1 MVKRSYYQRSNSRFC
16 VFNTHAYYLTI
27 ENAYLTTGVNDNF
40 YGKISHPAH
49 LDEYLCG
56 VLGGVQKLLGG
67 GHLSQFQRLLLK
79 FLFKVRSLSYWLS
92 LINELLI
99 IYDIHVLLLLACKQ
113 KWKYK
118 IKTNYYRMLWHV
130 SKKKSTC

>member
-1 MVKRSYYQRSNSRFC
+1 MVKKSYYQRSNSRFC

-49 LDEYLCG
+49 LDEYLGG
-56 VLGGVQKLLGG
+56 VLGGVQKLFGG

-79 FLFKVRSLSYWLS
+79 FLFKVRSLSY
-92 LINELLI
+92 
-99 IYDIHVLLLLACKQ
+99 
-113 KWKYK
+113 
-118 IKTNYYRMLWHV
+118 
-130 SKKKSTC
+130 